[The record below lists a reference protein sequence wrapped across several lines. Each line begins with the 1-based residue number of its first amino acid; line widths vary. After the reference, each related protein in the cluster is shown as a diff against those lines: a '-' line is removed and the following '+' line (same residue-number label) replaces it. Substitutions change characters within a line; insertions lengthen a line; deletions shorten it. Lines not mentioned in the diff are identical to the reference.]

1 MIAMTIS
8 GVIVL
13 VIIFG
18 FWHDAAKHYGKD
30 KDKDEDIIN
39 YAIMCGMLATLY
51 LIINTV
57 YIAIWS
63 SVGFDKWK
71 HLMKRVP
78 SGSVVFVEEN
88 GNDKTLKF
96 TYMGEEYVFDISGK
110 E

>member
-1 MIAMTIS
+1 MIGMTIS

-13 VIIFG
+13 AVILG
-18 FWHDAAKHYGKD
+18 FWHNAAKHYGKD

-39 YAIMCGMLATLY
+39 SAIMCGMLVTLY

-71 HLMKRVP
+71 HLMKCVP
-78 SGSVVFVEEN
+78 PGNVVVVEEN
-88 GNDKTLKF
+88 GSDETFKF
-96 TYMGEEYVFDISGK
+96 TYKGKEYVFDISGK

>member
-1 MIAMTIS
+1 MIGMTIS

-13 VIIFG
+13 AVIFG

-30 KDKDEDIIN
+30 KDKDKTIID
-39 YAIMCGMLATLY
+39 YAIMCGMLVTLY
-51 LIINTV
+51 LIINTA

-78 SGSVVFVEEN
+78 PGNVVFVEEN

-96 TYMGEEYVFDISGK
+96 TYMGEEYVFDISRK